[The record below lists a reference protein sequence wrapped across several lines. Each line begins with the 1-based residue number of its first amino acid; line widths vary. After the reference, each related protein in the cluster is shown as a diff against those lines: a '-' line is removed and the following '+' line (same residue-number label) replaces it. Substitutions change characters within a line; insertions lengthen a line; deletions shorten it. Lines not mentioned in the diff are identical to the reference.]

1 MKKRKT
7 LQELTI
13 KDNFLFAAVMMDP
26 ENCRRVLEC
35 ALDMSIEHVEVSS
48 EKSIVYHPEY
58 KGIRLDVYA
67 RDENNTHFN
76 VEMQVVKSE
85 LFKRSRYYHSQMDME
100 LMLSGEEYEKL
111 PDSYVIFIC
120 DFDPVGLKKY
130 RYTMRKTFAEDTVY
144 DYCDGSHTVFL
155 STKGKNASEVPEQ
168 LVKLMKFVD
177 ANLSESTENFEDE
190 LVSRLQKTIVSIKSN
205 REMRERHMVFEEM
218 MREEFKAGKAEG
230 KAESILEL
238 LSELGT
244 VPAELQEKIQ
254 SVSDTEVLG
263 KLLKCAAR
271 AESIEAF
278 ETATEHLCE

>member
-67 RDENNTHFN
+67 RDEFNTHFN

-100 LMLSGEEYEKL
+100 VMLSGEEYEKL

-120 DFDPVGLKKY
+120 DSDPVGLKKY
-130 RYTMRKTFAEDTVY
+130 RYTMRQTFVEDPVY
-144 DYCDGSHTVFL
+144 DYCNGSHTVFL

-177 ANLSESTENFEDE
+177 ANLSESTENFDDE

-254 SVSDTEVLG
+254 SISDIQVLG
-263 KLLKCAAR
+263 QMLKCAAR